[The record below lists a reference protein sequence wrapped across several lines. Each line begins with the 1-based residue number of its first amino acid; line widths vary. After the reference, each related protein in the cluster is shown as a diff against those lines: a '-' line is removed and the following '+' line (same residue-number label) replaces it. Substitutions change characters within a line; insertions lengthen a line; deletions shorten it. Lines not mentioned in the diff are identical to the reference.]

1 MPARRLL
8 VVLAV
13 LTAAAGCTADDSP
26 RKVDPPRAGAAGANA
41 AAGGL
46 AREGWYGGADG
57 LHARVE
63 IRALERRGAQT
74 VLRYAV
80 TSLDT
85 AAKSVPFAVSLLDP
99 VGRRL
104 YRPIAASTSPA
115 PPVPGA
121 PATPGVPGAPG
132 APGAPTTPAVPG
144 ATTPGSPGAP
154 LTARAER
161 VAHAAPT
168 SSGSTS
174 SSPSS
179 TPSATSSAGSSRTPS
194 PSPSPSGTPT
204 PTPPVPSP
212 AVEQFAPGV
221 TRELAAGFPALPA
234 TAQKL
239 TVLVNGT
246 AGEFTG
252 VPVTGTAAAAG
263 TAATPGNPVDLYDVT
278 EGATRD
284 VIAGNTDVK
293 VNLRA
298 DALFDKGTAKPSG
311 RAKELLDQAAQE
323 LRQKAD
329 PARGPITISGHTDSE
344 GADAANLKLSGDRA
358 KTVEKELKARLGG
371 SYTYTAQG
379 RGEAE
384 LIAKEGGTGDAAAR
398 SRNRR
403 VEIAYNVRQPA
414 TGTGTASPA
423 APASPAAASGRP
435 AEFRAEDGATVASRS
450 ASFAGAKRRIDVKPF
465 YRDGAYLVAVF
476 DIVNQGPGTI
486 PPDAVYPHE
495 DYLGGAFTAFSVR
508 VKGGTDVYRA
518 VRVGPPA
525 ANSATYVDPGRGTF
539 RTAVN
544 APARGFVYLP
554 APPGNVTSVVF
565 DAGPF
570 GKIDAVPVS

>member
-41 AAGGL
+41 ASGGL

-85 AAKSVPFAVSLLDP
+85 AAKSVPFAVSLFDP

-104 YRPIAASTSPA
+104 YRPIAAGTSPA
-115 PPVPGA
+115 PSGPGVPSVPTVPTSPGVPTTPTAPGA
-121 PATPGVPGAPG
+121 TTTPGAPG
-132 APGAPTTPAVPG
+132 E
-144 ATTPGSPGAP
+144 P
-154 LTARAER
+154 LTARAEK
-161 VAHAAPT
+161 VAYAAPT
-168 SSGSTS
+168 PSGSTS
-174 SSPSS
+174 SSPSA
-179 TPSATSSAGSSRTPS
+179 TPSTSASGSAS
-194 PSPSPSGTPT
+194 PSPSPSQTPT

-221 TRELAAGFPALPA
+221 TRELAAGFPAVPA
-234 TAQKL
+234 TTGKL

-252 VPVTGTAAAAG
+252 VPVTGTAAAAA

-278 EGATRD
+278 EGATKD

-298 DALFDKGTAKPSG
+298 DALFAKDSAKLSG
-311 RAKELLDQAAQE
+311 RAKELLDQAGQE

-329 PARGPITISGHTDSE
+329 PAKGPITISGHTDSE
-344 GADAANLKLSGDRA
+344 GADAANLKLSSDRA
-358 KTVEKELKARLGG
+358 KAVEKELKSRLGG

-403 VEIAYNVRQPA
+403 VEIAYIVRQPA
-414 TGTGTASPA
+414 AGTASSASPA
-423 APASPAAASGRP
+423 APASPAAGSGRP
-435 AEFRAEDGATVASRS
+435 ADFRAEDGSTVASRS
-450 ASFAGAKRRIDVKPF
+450 ATFAGAKRRIDVKPF

-476 DIVNQGPGTI
+476 DIVNQGPGTT
-486 PPDAVYPHE
+486 PPDAVYPHK

-518 VRVGPPA
+518 VRIGPPA
-525 ANSATYVDPGRGTF
+525 ANSATYVDPGRATF

-544 APARGFVYLP
+544 TPARGFVYVP